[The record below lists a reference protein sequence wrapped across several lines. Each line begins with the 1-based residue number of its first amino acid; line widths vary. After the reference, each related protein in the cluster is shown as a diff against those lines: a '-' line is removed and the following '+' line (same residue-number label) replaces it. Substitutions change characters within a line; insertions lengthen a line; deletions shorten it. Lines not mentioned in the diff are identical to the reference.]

1 MKRYLPIILFLVLF
15 ISLLKSLFQDEME
28 IPSPLIGKNMPNFS
42 LTRLGENTA
51 VTDQDILGEVA
62 LINVWATWC
71 VGCKEEHQLLLSL
84 AEEPSINLPII
95 GINWKDQDQLAI
107 QWLDELGNPYQEILS
122 DPIGNTAIDFGV
134 YGAPESFL
142 IDRDGI
148 IRYKHIGP
156 LTLPIWTNEIKPLIE
171 ELKQ

>member
-1 MKRYLPIILFLVLF
+1 
-15 ISLLKSLFQDEME
+15 
-28 IPSPLIGKNMPNFS
+28 MPNFS

>member
-1 MKRYLPIILFLVLF
+1 MLSYGIDR
-15 ISLLKSLFQDEME
+15 
-28 IPSPLIGKNMPNFS
+28 
-42 LTRLGENTA
+42 TNTS
-51 VTDQDILGEVA
+51 E
-62 LINVWATWC
+62 
-71 VGCKEEHQLLLSL
+71 SL
-84 AEEPSINLPII
+84 AT
-95 GINWKDQDQLAI
+95 
-107 QWLDELGNPYQEILS
+107 EILS